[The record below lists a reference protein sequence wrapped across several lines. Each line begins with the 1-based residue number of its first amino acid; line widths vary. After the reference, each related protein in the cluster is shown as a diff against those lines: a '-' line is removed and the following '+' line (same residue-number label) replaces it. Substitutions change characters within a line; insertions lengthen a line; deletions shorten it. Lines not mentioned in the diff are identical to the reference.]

1 MKEEWFTVD
10 ESIAENA
17 FMSIKI
23 DFETNNEYDIPDQL
37 RVKFITE
44 APTTILAA
52 DAEVVQW
59 G

>member
-23 DFETNNEYDIPDQL
+23 DFEANSEYDIPDLL
-37 RVKFITE
+37 RVKFITQ

-52 DAEVVQW
+52 DTEVVQW

>member
-1 MKEEWFTVD
+1 MTEEWFTVD

-44 APTTILAA
+44 APTSILAA
-52 DAEVVQW
+52 DSEIVQW

>member
-10 ESIAENA
+10 ESIAANA